1 MSFPEV
7 ADCPPAAKLTMV
19 SMPMEVT
26 PLMRDADGPKPRDEE
41 GRLRALRRYEV
52 LDSEPEPAFDRLTRL
67 ASRTLDA
74 PVALI
79 TLVDEYRQWIKSEC
93 GVTVGE
99 VPRQWAFCAHAI
111 LTPDDVMVVED
122 ARRDARFCDNP
133 LVVNDPHI
141 RFYAGAPLV
150 THDGHA
156 LGALC
161 IIDTKDRPPL
171 AEDGRQILK
180 DLADTV
186 VDELELRLALR
197 EASEA
202 ASMAEQLNTAKS
214 AFLASVSHEL
224 RTPMNAIIGF
234 GQLLALEPAVE
245 TDQSKSYLR
254 HILDSGEHLLALLN
268 DLIELSRIESGES
281 RLDLQPLLASG
292 EVDNAIGML
301 SLQASQYRISVV
313 NELTDDTT
321 VLADRVRFRQVVLNL
336 LSNAIK
342 YNRPDGS
349 VCIRAEPAGSDMTRI
364 VIRDSGI
371 GIPPDRTDRL
381 FRPYDRLDRDQ
392 CDTAGVGLGLVIARR
407 MARAMGGDV
416 ALVNCEE
423 GGCRAIVTL
432 PDATQGDQAPAAAAA
447 TGEDLS
453 AMPAL
458 RAVAGSR
465 ATPDGQL

>member
-1 MSFPEV
+1 M
-7 ADCPPAAKLTMV
+7 T
-19 SMPMEVT
+19 
-26 PLMRDADGPKPRDEE
+26 DADGPKPRDEE

-79 TLVDEYRQWIKSEC
+79 TLVDEYRQWMKSEC
-93 GVTVGE
+93 GVSIGE

-122 ARRDARFCDNP
+122 AGRDPRFCDNP
-133 LVVNDPHI
+133 LVVNAPYI

-150 THDGHA
+150 TRDGHA

-171 AEDGRQILK
+171 AEEGRQILR

-214 AFLASVSHEL
+214 AFLASISHEL
-224 RTPMNAIIGF
+224 RTPMNSIIGF
-234 GQLLALEPAVE
+234 GQLLALDASAGS
-245 TDQSKSYLR
+245 DQSKSYLR

-268 DLIELSRIESGES
+268 DLIELSRIESGDR
-281 RLDLQPLLASG
+281 RLDIQTLLASG

-301 SLQASQYRISVV
+301 SVQAGERRISVF
-313 NELTDDTT
+313 NDLTDGVT
-321 VLADRVRFRQVVLNL
+321 VLADRVRFRQILLNL

-342 YNRPDGS
+342 YNRPGGC
-349 VCIRAEPAGSDMTRI
+349 VRIRAEAAGIGMRRI
-364 VIRDSGI
+364 EIRDTGI
-371 GIPPDRTDRL
+371 GIPAGQSDRL
-381 FRPYDRLDRDQ
+381 FRPYERLDRDQ
-392 CDTAGVGLGLVIARR
+392 CEVAGVGLGLVISRR

-416 ALVNCEE
+416 ELENRAE
-423 GGCRAIVTL
+423 GGCRATVTL
-432 PDATQGDQAPAAAAA
+432 PDSTQDNQDPAAAAA
-447 TGEDLS
+447 TGDDLS
-453 AMPAL
+453 AMPTL
-458 RAVAGSR
+458 RAVSGSR